1 MLLTA
6 ETLSTLRLRREHFLC
21 AFSAFPTAEAEQAGA
36 MAAQYRCE
44 YVDLREVWRIRFIE
58 G

>member
-1 MLLTA
+1 MLFTA
-6 ETLSTLRLRREHFLC
+6 ETLSTLRLRRERFLC
-21 AFSAFPTAEAEQAGA
+21 AFSAFPTAEAEQTRA
-36 MAAQYRCE
+36 MAAQYRCK